1 MSEYPKW
8 KYHKDD
14 EPVLVHDDSQENALG
29 KGWCDDPNEAKGIKK
44 APPPAK
50 SAGDLANK
58 LHTATEELKKVEAL
72 NEELVAQNAELE
84 KQLEEAEDHIET
96 LEAALEEASK
106 NDHRDED
113 GKFKKA
119 DDDENPDDPD
129 GDEDPEGEEGG
140 DDKEKKGFDKDK
152 KAKTPKKK

>member
-1 MSEYPKW
+1 MSEYPKF
-8 KYHKDD
+8 KYHKSK
-14 EPVLVHDDSQENALG
+14 EPILCQNSAEEEALG
-29 KGWCDDPNEAKGIKK
+29 KEWADDPNEAKGIK
-44 APPPAK
+44 PAK
-50 SAGDLANK
+50 VQNSAPSAVFEDLKEANDK
-58 LHTATEELKKVEAL
+58 LEEAETKIVEL
-72 NEELVAQNAELE
+72 QE
-84 KQLEEAEDHIET
+84 QLEAAEDHIET